1 MSHDF
6 KDGLRDKWSI
16 AAVLKSMAL
25 GPQIDAFHRCMAV
38 GLHTRGNTGYDNLGW
53 RDKRWSYL
61 DQLILR
67 TFRDFDI

>member
-1 MSHDF
+1 
-6 KDGLRDKWSI
+6 
-16 AAVLKSMAL
+16 MAL

-38 GLHTRGNTGYDNLGW
+38 GLHTRGNTGYANLGW
-53 RDKRWSYL
+53 RDKRWPYL